1 MLQVGNRGWDLR
13 HPERGWWACQA
24 SRDLYPWPDVC
35 THLGEVGRV
44 NLMPGTGLLDGFVGR
59 VPDMQ
64 GTSLLR
70 EVLLLEALQTGAE
83 AVDGY

>member
-1 MLQVGNRGWDLR
+1 
-13 HPERGWWACQA
+13 
-24 SRDLYPWPDVC
+24 
-35 THLGEVGRV
+35 
-44 NLMPGTGLLDGFVGR
+44 MPGTGLLDGFVGR